1 MDHKITTSKEFNPQV
16 SSAEKGPSIVES
28 LAMPDAT
35 AVEFEPPRLA
45 DKLLTAPE
53 LC

>member
-1 MDHKITTSKEFNPQV
+1 MTSKEFKPRV
-16 SSAEKGPSIVES
+16 SGADAGPSIVES

-35 AVEFEPPRLA
+35 AAEFEPPRLA